1 MRIDPNRH
9 PHKTQKIVLRPV
21 DSLSQSRSRATTMPP
36 NRWQFIDLSNDTP
49 DNLTQVKRHVMQEY
63 MRQKR
68 METQQQEQSD
78 DGKDDDQKSS
88 TRKTTKRSRTKT
100 TKPTNEANIGGKPQ
114 RRTATRD
121 TEKKEEGAALR
132 IVPVPRSNRNRYH
145 SSDYSDFSSSSSPS
159 SSSSS
164 ARYPGSSTEG
174 DGYGINFGAG
184 FQPTPP
190 QSAQLRMLSP
200 PRTVLSAARTDPFD
214 TLPWNTS
221 KEDQRLFDFYVNEMP
236 AVSYGHQYR
245 SKRAHN
251 WYTEIFVPEAMK
263 GSLTFVN
270 TILVHAANTWA
281 WVRNENE
288 TDGTLRYRQLAIS
301 MLRDH
306 MQKYPY
312 DTTDNVITACMSAAA
327 LEDFDP
333 RPGHKEI
340 SWIHMRHAQKLIR
353 RRGGPIAFQN
363 TKLARLINWQDYILA
378 GYVSDANAF
387 HFEDDNYHSYATKSS
402 PIGQSTSLFPSSP
415 NSASP
420 TTLDRTPSPINHPY
434 ANTVKE
440 ELALQCEDFLD
451 FLTRCEH
458 LALSQRMILSS
469 KDAPVRHSAFGPGST
484 LHRILASPAVKRR
497 TLTGDRKQ
505 FITRLAAFMMLN
517 AALWDYRY
525 SVPMTEAFIEHS
537 ILQLQ
542 DSEVNIDASIEAL
555 LQILLACKDFPFN
568 ESAPFTLHS
577 LSLPPASRAIGDF
590 SQNSETAT
598 SPFDRPWF
606 VGRML
611 KVAKRLGLQSWLRL
625 NNFLFECL
633 TLQVQENTMRS
644 WENNLRGEILQAPS
658 TSYVMP
664 ALQEAVF
671 LGT

>member
-1 MRIDPNRH
+1 MRIDSNRLSRES
-9 PHKTQKIVLRPV
+9 QIIVLKPA
-21 DSLSQSRSRATTMPP
+21 DSRSQSRSRATTMPP
-36 NRWQFIDLSNDTP
+36 SRWQFIDLSKDSA

-68 METQQQEQSD
+68 IETQQQE
-78 DGKDDDQKSS
+78 GPDDDKDSDQKNSIK
-88 TRKTTKRSRTKT
+88 KTAKRSRAKT
-100 TKPTNEANIGGKPQ
+100 TRPTKESNIEGKPQ

-121 TEKKEEGAALR
+121 TEKKEEGAGLR
-132 IVPVPRSNRNRYH
+132 TVPVPRGNSHRYH
-145 SSDYSDFSSSSSPS
+145 SSDYSEFSFSSPS

-164 ARYPGSSTEG
+164 VRYPDTTIDG
-174 DGYGINFGAG
+174 DNYGIDFGAG
-184 FQPTPP
+184 FQTTPP
-190 QSAQLRMLSP
+190 QLTRSTMLSP

-236 AVSYGHQYR
+236 AVSYGHHFR
-245 SKRAHN
+245 TKRAHN

-263 GSLTFVN
+263 GALTFVN

-288 TDGTLRYRQLAIS
+288 TDSTLRYRQLAIS

-340 SWIHMRHAQKLIR
+340 SWIHMRQAQKLIR

-363 TKLARLINWQDYILA
+363 TRLARLINWQDYILA
-378 GYVSDANAF
+378 GYVSDADAF
-387 HFEDDNYHSYATKSS
+387 HFEDENYHSYAIKSS
-402 PIGQSTSLFPSSP
+402 PVSSSTTFFPSPP

-420 TTLDRTPSPINHPY
+420 TTLDRTPSPTNRPF
-434 ANTVKE
+434 ANTARE
-440 ELALQCEDFLD
+440 EISLQCEDFLD

-458 LALSQRMILSS
+458 LALSQRLTLSS
-469 KDAPVRHSAFGPGST
+469 KDAPVRYSAFGPGST
-484 LHRILASPAVKRR
+484 LYRILASPAEKRR

-505 FITRLAAFMMLN
+505 FIARLAALMTLN

-525 SVPMTEAFIEHS
+525 SVPRTEAFIEHA

-542 DSEVNIDASIEAL
+542 DSEVNVDASIEAL

-568 ESAPFTLHS
+568 ESTPFAMHS
-577 LSLPPASRAIGDF
+577 LSLPPASRPIGDF
-590 SQNSETAT
+590 SQISDTAT

-625 NNFLFECL
+625 NSFLFECL
-633 TLQVQENTMRS
+633 TLQVQEHTMRR
-644 WENNLRGEILQAPS
+644 WENDLRREILQAPS

-664 ALQEAVF
+664 ALQEAIF

>member
-1 MRIDPNRH
+1 MRIIFNHIPRESQN
-9 PHKTQKIVLRPV
+9 IVLKPV
-21 DSLSQSRSRATTMPP
+21 DSRSQSRSRATTMPP
-36 NRWQFIDLSNDTP
+36 SRWQFIDLSKDSA

-68 METQQQEQSD
+68 IDTQQQERPEDDKDSD
-78 DGKDDDQKSS
+78 QEKDSIK
-88 TRKTTKRSRTKT
+88 KTAKRSRAKT
-100 TKPTNEANIGGKPQ
+100 TKPTKDSHIGGKSQ
-114 RRTATRD
+114 RRTATSD
-121 TEKKEEGAALR
+121 FEKKKEESGLR
-132 IVPVPRSNRNRYH
+132 IGPVPHRSSHRYH
-145 SSDYSDFSSSSSPS
+145 SSDYSEFSLSSPS

-164 ARYPGSSTEG
+164 VRYPDPTIDG
-174 DGYGINFGAG
+174 DSYGIDFGAG
-184 FQPTPP
+184 FQSTPP
-190 QSAQLRMLSP
+190 QLAQSTMLSP
-200 PRTVLSAARTDPFD
+200 PRTILSAARTDPFD

-236 AVSYGHQYR
+236 AVSYGHHFR
-245 SKRAHN
+245 TKRAHN

-263 GSLTFVN
+263 GALTFVN

-288 TDGTLRYRQLAIS
+288 TDSTLRYRQLAIS

-340 SWIHMRHAQKLIR
+340 SWIHMRQAQKLIR
-353 RRGGPIAFQN
+353 RRGGPIAFHN

-378 GYVSDANAF
+378 GYVSDTDAF
-387 HFEDDNYHSYATKSS
+387 HFEDENYLSYAIKSS
-402 PIGQSTSLFPSSP
+402 PIASSMAFFPSPP

-420 TTLDRTPSPINHPY
+420 TTLDRTPSPINHPFT
-434 ANTVKE
+434 NTAKE
-440 ELALQCEDFLD
+440 EIASQCEDFLD

-458 LALSQRMILSS
+458 LALSQRMTLSS
-469 KDAPVRHSAFGPGST
+469 SDAPVRYSAFGPGST
-484 LHRILASPAVKRR
+484 LHRILASPAEKRR

-505 FITRLAAFMMLN
+505 FITRLAALMMLN

-525 SVPMTEAFIEHS
+525 SVPRTEAFIEHA
-537 ILQLQ
+537 ILQLR
-542 DSEVNIDASIEAL
+542 DSEVNVDASIEAL
-555 LQILLACKDFPFN
+555 LQILLACKDFPLNDSVSF
-568 ESAPFTLHS
+568 AMYS
-577 LSLPPASRAIGDF
+577 LALPPASQPIGDF
-590 SQNSETAT
+590 SQYSETAT

-625 NNFLFECL
+625 NNFFFECL
-633 TLQVQENTMRS
+633 TLQVQEHTMRS
-644 WENNLRGEILQAPS
+644 WENDLRREILQAPL

-664 ALQEAVF
+664 ALQEAIF

>member
-1 MRIDPNRH
+1 MRIYSDHFLRE
-9 PHKTQKIVLRPV
+9 TQNIVLKPV
-21 DSLSQSRSRATTMPP
+21 DSRSQSRSRATIMPP
-36 NRWQFIDLSNDTP
+36 SRWQFIDLSQDSA

-68 METQQQEQSD
+68 LETQQQDRSD
-78 DGKDDDQKSS
+78 DGKDSDQKTS
-88 TRKTTKRSRTKT
+88 TKKTIKRSRTKT
-100 TKPTNEANIGGKPQ
+100 TKPTKESNIGGKPQ
-114 RRTATRD
+114 RRTATCD
-121 TEKKEEGAALR
+121 IEKKEEGAGLR
-132 IVPVPRSNRNRYH
+132 IVPVPHGNSHRYH
-145 SSDYSDFSSSSSPS
+145 SSDYSEFSSSSPS
-159 SSSSS
+159 SSSSFV
-164 ARYPGSSTEG
+164 RYPDTAIDG
-174 DGYGINFGAG
+174 DNYGIDFGSG
-184 FQPTPP
+184 FRTTPP
-190 QSAQLRMLSP
+190 QSTRSTMLSP

-236 AVSYGHQYR
+236 AVSYGHHFR
-245 SKRAHN
+245 TKRAHN

-263 GSLTFVN
+263 GALTFVN

-288 TDGTLRYRQLAIS
+288 TDSTLRYRQLAIS

-306 MQKYPY
+306 MLKYPY

-340 SWIHMRHAQKLIR
+340 SWIHMRQAQKLIR

-378 GYVSDANAF
+378 GYVSDADAF
-387 HFEDDNYHSYATKSS
+387 HFEDENHYSHATKSS
-402 PIGQSTSLFPSSP
+402 PIGPSTTFFPSPP

-420 TTLDRTPSPINHPY
+420 ITLDRTPSPTNHPF
-434 ANTVKE
+434 ANTAKE
-440 ELALQCEDFLD
+440 EIALECEDFLD

-458 LALSQRMILSS
+458 LALSQRMKLSS
-469 KDAPVRHSAFGPGST
+469 KDAPVRYSAFGPGST
-484 LHRILASPAVKRR
+484 LHRILASPAEKRR

-505 FITRLAAFMMLN
+505 FITRLAALMMLN
-517 AALWDYRY
+517 VALWDYRY
-525 SVPMTEAFIEHS
+525 SVSRTEAFIEHA
-537 ILQLQ
+537 ILQIR
-542 DSEVNIDASIEAL
+542 DSEVNVDASIEAL

-568 ESAPFTLHS
+568 ESVPFTLQS

-590 SQNSETAT
+590 SQYSETAT
-598 SPFDRPWF
+598 SSFDRPWF

-633 TLQVQENTMRS
+633 TLQVQEHTMRS
-644 WENNLRGEILQAPS
+644 WENDLRREILQAPL

-664 ALQEAVF
+664 ALQEAIF

>member
-1 MRIDPNRH
+1 
-9 PHKTQKIVLRPV
+9 
-21 DSLSQSRSRATTMPP
+21 MPP
-36 NRWQFIDLSNDTP
+36 NRWQFIDLSKDST

-68 METQQQEQSD
+68 METQQQDRSE
-78 DGKDDDQKSS
+78 DGNESDQKAS
-88 TRKTTKRSRTKT
+88 TKKTTKRSRTKT
-100 TKPTNEANIGGKPQ
+100 PKPTKEMATGGK
-114 RRTATRD
+114 RRTPTRDSD
-121 TEKKEEGAALR
+121 TEKKEEGAGLG
-132 IVPVPRSNRNRYH
+132 IVPVPHGNNHRYH
-145 SSDYSDFSSSSSPS
+145 SSYYSELSSASPS
-159 SSSSS
+159 SPSSS
-164 ARYPGSSTEG
+164 ARYPDTAIDG
-174 DGYGINFGAG
+174 DNNYGIEFGTR
-184 FQPTPP
+184 FQTTPP
-190 QSAQLRMLSP
+190 QPTQSTMLSP

-236 AVSYGHQYR
+236 AVSYGHHFR
-245 SKRAHN
+245 TKRAHN

-263 GSLTFVN
+263 GALTFVN
-270 TILVHAANTWA
+270 TILVHAASTWA
-281 WVRNENE
+281 WVRNESE
-288 TDGTLRYRQLAIS
+288 TDSTLRYRQLAIS

-340 SWIHMRHAQKLIR
+340 SWIHMRQAQKLIR

-378 GYVSDANAF
+378 GYVSGADAF
-387 HFEDDNYHSYATKSS
+387 YFEDENYHIYATKSS
-402 PIGQSTSLFPSSP
+402 PIGSSTNFFPSPP
-415 NSASP
+415 NSASS
-420 TTLDRTPSPINHPY
+420 TTLDRTPSPTNHPF
-434 ANTVKE
+434 ANTSKE
-440 ELALQCEDFLD
+440 EIALQCEEFLD
-451 FLTRCEH
+451 FLSRCEH
-458 LALSQRMILSS
+458 LALGQRMALSL
-469 KDAPVRHSAFGPGST
+469 KDAPVRYSAFGPGST
-484 LHRILASPAVKRR
+484 LRRILASPAEKRR

-505 FITRLAAFMMLN
+505 FITRLAAVMMLN

-525 SVPMTEAFIEHS
+525 SVPRTEAFIEHA
-537 ILQLQ
+537 ILQLR
-542 DSEVNIDASIEAL
+542 DSEVKVDASIEAL
-555 LQILLACKDFPFN
+555 LQILLACKDLPFN
-568 ESAPFTLHS
+568 ESVPLTLHS
-577 LSLPPASRAIGDF
+577 LSLPPASRALGDF
-590 SQNSETAT
+590 SQYSETAT

-633 TLQVQENTMRS
+633 TLRVQEHTIRS
-644 WENNLRGEILQAPS
+644 WENDLRREILQAPL

>member
-1 MRIDPNRH
+1 MRFVPNRL
-9 PHKTQKIVLRPV
+9 PRETQSIVLKPV
-21 DSLSQSRSRATTMPP
+21 DLRSRSRSRATTMPP
-36 NRWQFIDLSNDTP
+36 SRWQFIDLSKDSA

-68 METQQQEQSD
+68 IETQQQERPNDDKDSD
-78 DGKDDDQKSS
+78 AKNSIK
-88 TRKTTKRSRTKT
+88 KTAKRSRGKA
-100 TKPTNEANIGGKPQ
+100 TKPTKESNIGGKAQ

-121 TEKKEEGAALR
+121 ADKKEEESSLR
-132 IVPVPRSNRNRYH
+132 IVPVPHGNTHRYH
-145 SSDYSDFSSSSSPS
+145 SSDYSEFSSSSPS

-164 ARYPGSSTEG
+164 VRYFDPTI
-174 DGYGINFGAG
+174 DGENYGLDFGAG
-184 FQPTPP
+184 FQSTPP
-190 QSAQLRMLSP
+190 QSTRSTMLSP

-214 TLPWNTS
+214 TLPWNSS

-236 AVSYGHQYR
+236 AVSYGHHFR
-245 SKRAHN
+245 TKRAHN

-263 GSLTFVN
+263 GALTFVN

-288 TDGTLRYRQLAIS
+288 TDSTLRYRQLAIS

-340 SWIHMRHAQKLIR
+340 SWIHMRQAQKLIR

-378 GYVSDANAF
+378 GYVSDADAF
-387 HFEDDNYHSYATKSS
+387 HFEDERYHNYAIKSS
-402 PIGQSTSLFPSSP
+402 PIASSTTSFPSPP
-415 NSASP
+415 NSVSP
-420 TTLDRTPSPINHPY
+420 TTLDRTPSPTTHHFT
-434 ANTVKE
+434 NTAKE
-440 ELALQCEDFLD
+440 EIALQCEEFID

-458 LALSQRMILSS
+458 LALSQRMKLSS
-469 KDAPVRHSAFGPGST
+469 KDAPVRYSAFGPGST
-484 LHRILASPAVKRR
+484 LHRILASPAEKRK

-505 FITRLAAFMMLN
+505 FITRLAALMMLN

-525 SVPMTEAFIEHS
+525 SVPRTEAFIEHA
-537 ILQLQ
+537 ILQLR
-542 DSEVNIDASIEAL
+542 DSEVNVDASIEAL
-555 LQILLACKDFPFN
+555 LQILLACKDFAFNDSVPF
-568 ESAPFTLHS
+568 AMHS
-577 LSLPPASRAIGDF
+577 LSLPPASRPIGDF
-590 SQNSETAT
+590 SQYSETAT

-633 TLQVQENTMRS
+633 TFRAQEHTMRS
-644 WENNLRGEILQAPS
+644 WENDLRREILQAPL